1 MPGRLGEAAPPGN
14 GKRRISL
21 RAPEKQRV
29 EEKCDST
36 FRESANP
43 MAVREVG
50 GLAPSEGLPGY
61 ELLELLEFT
70 RREVEDAAESMQQQ
84 LAEHSD
90 ADPSAKIRVMQ
101 KLRAAR
107 RDLEKR
113 VIVRIDIARLQF
125 EELAQ
130 KEARPVVEGISK
142 RCVVMDQEIKQLL
155 DQLSTL
161 LET

>member
-1 MPGRLGEAAPPGN
+1 MRP
-14 GKRRISL
+14 
-21 RAPEKQRV
+21 PEKKQV
-29 EEKCDST
+29 EEKHDPT

-43 MAVREVG
+43 MAVREAS

-70 RREVEDAAESMQQQ
+70 RREVQDAAEDMQQQ

-90 ADPSAKIRVMQ
+90 ADPSAKIRILQ

-107 RDLEKR
+107 KDLEKR

-142 RCVVMDQEIKQLL
+142 RCVLMDQEIKQLL
-155 DQLSTL
+155 DQLSVL
-161 LET
+161 LER

>member
-1 MPGRLGEAAPPGN
+1 MPGKLGEASPGN
-14 GKRRISL
+14 GPRRISL
-21 RAPEKQRV
+21 RPTEKQKV
-29 EEKCDST
+29 DEKRDPA

-43 MAVREVG
+43 MAVREASS
-50 GLAPSEGLPGY
+50 LAPSEGLPGY

-70 RREVEDAAESMQQQ
+70 RREVQDAAEDMQQQ
-84 LAEHSD
+84 LTEHSD
-90 ADPSAKIRVMQ
+90 ADPSAKIRILQ

-142 RCVVMDQEIKQLL
+142 RCVVMDQEIKQML
-155 DQLSTL
+155 DQLSVL
-161 LET
+161 LEK